1 MEEDLLATLED
12 LAQKTDVL
20 THWADEMYE
29 FVKAVPQSQ
38 FVPLLLYIHSTL
50 TSKAEPLPDPS
61 KFEKREG
68 EADRQA
74 VKRKNAD
81 IQAEYNAMACVALY
95 LLLMSFSQKG
105 IDKLRNFHEHMK
117 MRDPDGEFVVS
128 EGFED
133 GVLFSTRSFTL
144 FSC

>member
-1 MEEDLLATLED
+1 M
-12 LAQKTDVL
+12 
-20 THWADEMYE
+20 
-29 FVKAVPQSQ
+29 
-38 FVPLLLYIHSTL
+38 L
-50 TSKAEPLPDPS
+50 TSKIEPLPDPS

-74 VKRKNAD
+74 MKRKNAD

-95 LLLMSFSQKG
+95 MLLMSFSQKG

-117 MRDPDGEFVVS
+117 MRDPEGDFIVS

-133 GVLFSTRSFTL
+133 GASRVVSAVTL
-144 FSC
+144 FILK